1 MTIFPRFG
9 SNRRHRSGVIA
20 AAVLGVL
27 VAAGGAWAFHGFSSA
42 SQVSATFSAGTV
54 ANSQSQTCTAANGD
68 SIQVTE
74 ATFTGTASSSDP
86 HLNGPIMIDATSVF
100 DATTTVG
107 TVTGD
112 VSINSGGAGF
122 EGRLLAVNVKGALQG
137 LLVGRENGGGSLV
150 GNVTSTF
157 TTTAGFGSSTIGS
170 GTGTNTAIVA
180 TGECT
185 SRSGDEDQDE
195 DTGNGNGE
203 GNFAGP
209 GNLPSIGTAGFGGHD
224 HHGGGQGNQD

>member
-1 MTIFPRFG
+1 
-9 SNRRHRSGVIA
+9 
-20 AAVLGVL
+20 
-27 VAAGGAWAFHGFSSA
+27 
-42 SQVSATFSAGTV
+42 V

-86 HLNGPIMIDATSVF
+86 HLNGPITIDATSVF

-112 VSINSGGAGF
+112 VNINGGAAGF
-122 EGRLLAVNVKGALQG
+122 EGRLLTVNVKGALQG
-137 LLVGRENGGGSLV
+137 LLVGRENGGGALV

-170 GTGTNTAIVA
+170 GTGTNTAIVS

-185 SRSGDEDQDE
+185 SQSGDEDQDE

-209 GNLPSIGTAGFGGHD
+209 GNLPTPGFVGHD
-224 HHGGGQGNQD
+224 HHGGSQGNQD

>member
-9 SNRRHRSGVIA
+9 SRPRRSCVIA

-74 ATFTGTASSSDP
+74 ATFTGTASSSDS
-86 HLNGPIMIDATSVF
+86 HLSGPIMIDATSVF

-112 VSINSGGAGF
+112 VIINSGGAGF

-137 LLVGRENGGGSLV
+137 LLVGQENGGGAIV

-170 GTGTNTAIVA
+170 GTGTNTAIVS

-185 SRSGDEDQDE
+185 SQSGDEDHDE
-195 DTGNGNGE
+195 DNGNGNDE
-203 GNFAGP
+203 GNFAGS
-209 GNLPSIGTAGFGGHD
+209 GSLPSLGTPGFGGHG
-224 HHGGGQGNQD
+224 HHGGDQGDQD

>member
-1 MTIFPRFG
+1 M
-9 SNRRHRSGVIA
+9 
-20 AAVLGVL
+20 
-27 VAAGGAWAFHGFSSA
+27 
-42 SQVSATFSAGTV
+42 SATFSAGTV
-54 ANSQSQTCTAANGD
+54 ANSQSQTCTTANGD

-74 ATFTGTASSSDP
+74 ATFTGTASSSDS
-86 HLNGPIMIDATSVF
+86 HLSGPIMIDATSVF

-203 GNFAGP
+203 GNFAGS
-209 GNLPSIGTAGFGGHD
+209 GNLPSLGTPGFVGHD
-224 HHGGGQGNQD
+224 HHGGSQGNQD